1 LTAAVEGG
9 MELCRPRGSSD
20 CTLEIAH
27 KDLEID
33 TKHAIRHD
41 PSCGWRL
48 LGEAKA
54 VLLSEERQSVIDL
67 LLEAGKPLHY
77 KAIAA
82 DLGKK
87 EGTAKKLVWEMA
99 RDHQLI
105 SIGEG
110 FYEIAPTMV
119 ASMLPHEASGIGN
132 QTHQR
137 TRGNQSN
144 QVTSDD
150 GYRGSRRLRS
160 AGNHVTDDKQKEI
173 SPMGTRLPR
182 LPETDESCITDLDQD
197 AAGVLGVDSG
207 DDVRRRPDAPPTV
220 LDVDVALERAAA
232 PKPPVS
238 PVDDRH
244 ADARGKQ
251 VDTTEEEMF

>member
-9 MELCRPRGSSD
+9 MELCRTRGSGD

-33 TKHAIRHD
+33 TKHALRQD
-41 PSCGWRL
+41 PSCGWRF

-54 VLLSEERQSVIDL
+54 VLLSEERQAVIDL
-67 LLEAGKPLHY
+67 LLEAGKPMHY

-82 DLGKK
+82 DIRKK

-105 SIGEG
+105 PTGG
-110 FYEIAPTMV
+110 GNYEIAPTMF
-119 ASMLPHEASGIGN
+119 ASRPPHETSVTGN
-132 QTHQR
+132 QN
-137 TRGNQSN
+137 NQSN
-144 QVTSDD
+144 QGNCRNQVTGDN

-160 AGNHVTDDKQKEI
+160 GSNQVTDDKHREI

-182 LPETDESCITDLDQD
+182 LPEIDESCTTDNDRD
-197 AAGVLGVDSG
+197 AAEVFYTDSG
-207 DDVRRRPDAPPTV
+207 DYIPRRPDAPSKV
-220 LDVDVALERAAA
+220 LDVDVALEMAAA
-232 PKPPVS
+232 PEPPVS
-238 PVDDRH
+238 PVDDRY
-244 ADARGKQ
+244 ADALGKQ
-251 VDTTEEEMF
+251 VHHTEEEMF